1 MDIKATDVK
10 ALREKTGAGM
20 MDCKK
25 ALAET
30 DGDAGKAEKILKELG
45 LAAAAKRSGKAA
57 NEGRIFS
64 AVGSDRAGLLE
75 FSSETDFVARNEEF
89 IETGNN
95 VLSMVIETG
104 LTEANDEVNT
114 VVDTL
119 KSRIKENII
128 LRRFKTLE
136 FGSTDV
142 VVDYIHGDGKIGVL
156 VKLTTDSE
164 TTANNESVREFA
176 FDCALHVAA
185 YNPAFA
191 TREDIEESY
200 ISEQES
206 IFRKQAESMDKP
218 AKVIEGIIKGKLN
231 KHLAEVVFV
240 DQGFVKEEKTKV
252 ADVAK
257 RISKE
262 VGGTVGVSEYQYYRV
277 GEDA

>member
-25 ALAET
+25 ALVET
-30 DGDAGKAEKILKELG
+30 GGDAAKAEKILKELG

-89 IETGNN
+89 IETGKQ
-95 VLSMVIETG
+95 VLSIVIESG
-104 LTEANDEVNT
+104 LTEANDEVNA

-128 LRRFKTLE
+128 LRRFQTLDI
-136 FGSTDV
+136 GPTDV

-156 VKLTTDSE
+156 VKLATDSE
-164 TTANNESVREFA
+164 ATASNETVQEFA

-185 YNPAFA
+185 YNPAFVS
-191 TREDIEESY
+191 RDDVEESY

-262 VGGTVGVSEYQYYRV
+262 VGGTVSVSEYQYYRV

>member
-25 ALAET
+25 ALVET
-30 DGDAGKAEKILKELG
+30 GGDAAKAEKILKELG

-64 AVGSDRAGLLE
+64 AVGSNRAGLLE

-89 IETGNN
+89 VETGKT
-95 VLSMVIETG
+95 VLSMVIESG
-104 LTEANDEVNT
+104 LSEATAEVNA

-128 LRRFKTLE
+128 LRRFKTFE

-156 VKLTTDSE
+156 VKLNTDSE
-164 TTANNESVREFA
+164 ATANNELVREFA

-185 YNPAFA
+185 YNPSFVS
-191 TREDIEESY
+191 RSDVEKSY
-200 ISEQES
+200 IDEQES

-262 VGGTVGVSEYQYYRV
+262 VGGTVSVSEYQYYRV